1 MDLGIRGR
9 VALITGGS
17 RGIGRAVALQFAAEG
32 VRVALAA
39 RDQKE
44 LEAVAREIIDACGAE
59 PFICVTDCTRNSDV
73 QRLVNETVGRFGTI
87 DILVNSIGDAAA
99 GHFEEL
105 TEEDWARS
113 LSLKLLGQIRV
124 VRAALPHMRKQQW
137 GRIINVNGGHGKQ
150 PPHWALPAAVT
161 NAGLTSFTKGLVA
174 AVAKDNVLVNCVSPG
189 PVDPED
195 TQRLR
200 YMIPQKARVLG
211 VDETRAKEIT
221 VGEIPLGRMVR
232 AHEVASMVVFLAS
245 ELASGVTGTNID
257 VDGGWVK
264 CT

>member
-1 MDLGIRGR
+1 MDLGIKGR

-17 RGIGRAVALQFAAEG
+17 RGIGRAAALQLAAEG

-39 RDQKE
+39 REREGLD
-44 LEAVAREIIDACGAE
+44 AVAREVADASRIE
-59 PFICVTDCTRNSDV
+59 PFTCETDCTSESDV
-73 QRLVNETVGRFGTI
+73 KRLVSKTVEKFGTI

-99 GHFEEL
+99 GHFWEL
-105 TEEDWARS
+105 TEEDWTTS
-113 LSLKLLGQIRV
+113 LSLKLLGQIRT
-124 VRAALPHMRKQQW
+124 VRLALPHMRKQRW

-161 NAGLTSFTKGLVA
+161 NAGLTSFTKGLVQ

-195 TQRLR
+195 TRRLR
-200 YMIPQKARVLG
+200 YMIPHKARVLG
-211 VDETRAKEIT
+211 VDEARAKEIIIE
-221 VGEIPLGRMVR
+221 EIPLGRMVR
-232 AHEVASMVVFLAS
+232 AQEVASMIVFLAS
-245 ELASGVTGTNID
+245 ELASGMTGTNID